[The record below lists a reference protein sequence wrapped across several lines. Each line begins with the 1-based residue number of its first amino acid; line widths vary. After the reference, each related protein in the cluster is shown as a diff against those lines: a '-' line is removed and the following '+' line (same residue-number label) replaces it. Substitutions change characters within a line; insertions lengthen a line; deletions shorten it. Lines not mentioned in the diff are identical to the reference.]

1 MKRILPQDR
10 NLLQEIQKLIT
21 ITIKRA
27 LHQDQSLLRE
37 IQKET
42 IIPITLVTMSVKILQ
57 KIIKTSIIKRDQHLV
72 LFLNLHQGKF
82 NSNKKD
88 QSLNLDQN
96 LPQENNY
103 KNVIVVLPAQDH
115 LKISQ
120 ETQQDRTLERKSL
133 ILVLDLDRDKIEDKS
148 NLIKLQNYG
157 ITKEEIITTTGI
169 IVIEIIITSLTS
181 TEMIEEAVEEEEA
194 VLIVEAI
201 KVATTIEIA
210 ITEAIILTIITTTTK
225 RIIVNYSMYPK
236 PILRTISIVI
246 IDMLF

>member
-1 MKRILPQDR
+1 
-10 NLLQEIQKLIT
+10 
-21 ITIKRA
+21 
-27 LHQDQSLLRE
+27 
-37 IQKET
+37 
-42 IIPITLVTMSVKILQ
+42 MSVKILQ
-57 KIIKTSIIKRDQHLV
+57 KIIKTSIIKRDQHLA

-103 KNVIVVLPAQDH
+103 KNVRVVLPAQDH

-133 ILVLDLDRDKIEDKS
+133 ILALDLDREKIENKS
-148 NLIKLQNYG
+148 NLIKLRNYG
-157 ITKEEIITTTGI
+157 ITKEETIMTTGI

-194 VLIVEAI
+194 AIIAEAI

-210 ITEAIILTIITTTTK
+210 ITEAIILTIIITITMK
-225 RIIVNYSMYPK
+225 KIIANYSMYPK
-236 PILRTISIVI
+236 PTLRIISIVI

>member
-1 MKRILPQDR
+1 M
-10 NLLQEIQKLIT
+10 
-21 ITIKRA
+21 
-27 LHQDQSLLRE
+27 
-37 IQKET
+37 
-42 IIPITLVTMSVKILQ
+42 IIPITLVTISVKILQ
-57 KIIKTSIIKRDQHLV
+57 KIIKTSIIKRDLHLV

-88 QSLNLDQN
+88 QFLNLDQN

-103 KNVIVVLPAQDH
+103 KNVRVVLPAQDH

-133 ILVLDLDRDKIEDKS
+133 ILALDLDREKIENKS
-148 NLIKLQNYG
+148 NLIKLRNYG
-157 ITKEEIITTTGI
+157 ITKEETIMTTGI

-181 TEMIEEAVEEEEA
+181 TETIEEAVEEEEA
-194 VLIVEAI
+194 AIIAEAI

-210 ITEAIILTIITTTTK
+210 ITEAIILTIIITITMK
-225 RIIVNYSMYPK
+225 KIIANYSMYPK